1 MKDFGKIVMLL
12 QCSSVVHLVCA
23 GARLPCFCGAP
34 ARCLCGASA
43 ALLDFCTSCALSRPG
58 CLAQRLVQS
67 FARLFRAVTA
77 AALYAVLR
85 AEALRTSG
93 LRWEWNMQ
101 LGAPSQLCN
110 GLSWLLGLVV

>member
-1 MKDFGKIVMLL
+1 MLF
-12 QCSSVVHLVCA
+12 QRSSVVHLVCA

-34 ARCLCGASA
+34 ARCSCGASA
-43 ALLDFCTSCALSRPG
+43 ALLDFCTSYALRRPG

-85 AEALRTSG
+85 AEALCTLG
-93 LRWEWNMQ
+93 LRWKLKIQ
-101 LGAPSQLCN
+101 LSVASQLCN

>member
-1 MKDFGKIVMLL
+1 MLL

-34 ARCLCGASA
+34 ARCSCGASA

-85 AEALRTSG
+85 AEALCTLR
-93 LRWEWNMQ
+93 LRWELNIQ
-101 LGAPSQLCN
+101 LSLPSQLCN
-110 GLSWLLGLVV
+110 QLSWLLGLVV